1 VLKYIFP
8 KNREVYEIIARRT
21 SVRSNDLN
29 AWCHVETILLPD
41 KKENLKKKYIIVFS
55 KTHETSEMAVLIKCH
70 YDFLSCDVRV
80 VYSAMKEGN
89 LLSGCTVFIVSG
101 VCQAVPLLRQLVAN
115 LSRPRPN
122 LISVLFV

>member
-1 VLKYIFP
+1 M
-8 KNREVYEIIARRT
+8 IARHTR
-21 SVRSNDLN
+21 VRSNDLN
-29 AWCHVETILLPD
+29 SWCHVETILLPD

-55 KTHETSEMAVLIKCH
+55 KTYETSEMVVLIKCH

-101 VCQAVPLLRQLVAN
+101 VCQAVPWLRQLVAN

-122 LISVLFV
+122 LILVLFV